1 VDLFVR
7 LDDAVLT
14 KESLKIAED
23 QLKRKGIYRVI
34 DMGSSPKLLEI
45 LKDGELDYNLFFDT
59 AYKDFLLK
67 NGFKF
72 GSKPFENVRILGL
85 KVYLD
90 GSMGANTAALF
101 TNNAKLNYSNIEI
114 YNIFKS
120 MDDEGLAVAA
130 HSIGDRAVRQFV
142 EVTKDLKNKFHKLE
156 HCQVADKNDL
166 TELRNPGI
174 QPYFYLSDRLWV
186 NKDISKNSIFY
197 PLKSLIDTK
206 PLGGSDFPVESFDPF
221 NSIKVA
227 VQRMDGEGIDLKYAI
242 DMYTINPDEYL
253 GQKLNKWILVK
264 NFYSESPEVVKEVKI

>member
-1 VDLFVR
+1 
-7 LDDAVLT
+7 
-14 KESLKIAED
+14 
-23 QLKRKGIYRVI
+23 
-34 DMGSSPKLLEI
+34 
-45 LKDGELDYNLFFDT
+45 
-59 AYKDFLLK
+59 
-67 NGFKF
+67 
-72 GSKPFENVRILGL
+72 
-85 KVYLD
+85 
-90 GSMGANTAALF
+90 
-101 TNNAKLNYSNIEI
+101 
-114 YNIFKS
+114 
-120 MDDEGLAVAA
+120 
-130 HSIGDRAVRQFV
+130 
-142 EVTKDLKNKFHKLE
+142 
-156 HCQVADKNDL
+156 VADKNDL